1 MCISNFEH
9 LFHYTWAGF
18 KIMFLDVEHCPA
30 WWKIN
35 APRNYD
41 VAPFYKFEQNNLNRT
56 FPGQM
61 LIQYA
66 LKSASFI

>member
-1 MCISNFEH
+1 
-9 LFHYTWAGF
+9 
-18 KIMFLDVEHCPA
+18 MFLDVEHCPA